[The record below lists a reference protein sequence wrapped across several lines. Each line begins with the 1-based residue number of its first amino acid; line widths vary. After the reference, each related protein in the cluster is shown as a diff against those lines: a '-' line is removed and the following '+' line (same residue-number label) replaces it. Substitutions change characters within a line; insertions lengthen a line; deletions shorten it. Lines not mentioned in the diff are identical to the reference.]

1 MKNVSRSV
9 ARVEMPALSASG
21 RFCTVARMR
30 RPSEVNF
37 RPAASAANAAI
48 DSARMN
54 SRDCGKANPRT
65 STGPDSHAGRGH
77 VDAGGA
83 EDVAGQLLQHQRDA
97 PGHQQR
103 VQRAV
108 VHAAQQRRLE
118 QHAEQAGDDEGDRQR
133 HEQRQARRLP
143 RTWLVT

>member
-48 DSARMN
+48 DSTRMN
-54 SRDCGKANPRT
+54 SRDRGKANPRT
-65 STGPDSHAGRGH
+65 STGPDSHAGAGTSTPAVPNTSRASCCSTSATPH
-77 VDAGGA
+77 VTSSVSSG
-83 EDVAGQLLQHQRDA
+83 RWYM
-97 PGHQQR
+97 
-103 VQRAV
+103 
-108 VHAAQQRRLE
+108 RRSSVTSSSTPSRP
-118 QHAEQAGDDEGDRQR
+118 ATTKATGSDTSSDSP
-133 HEQRQARRLP
+133 ALP